1 MGMFNLMFSIVP
13 LMMLCIFIIFILK
26 MVTNYSR
33 NASQPILTEH
43 VRVIGKRTNVSS
55 HLNSSNSNMS
65 HRRTSTTYY
74 VAFETDAGQRL
85 ELRMS
90 GREYGIIMEGDTGN
104 LMYQGEWFKRFD
116 RDVY

>member
-1 MGMFNLMFSIVP
+1 MNLMFTLVPIIVIGGF
-13 LMMLCIFIIFILK
+13 IFVIIKGIA
-26 MVTNYSR
+26 NYSR
-33 NASQPILTEH
+33 NASQPVLTEH

-55 HLNSSNSNMS
+55 RMNSSNSNM
-65 HRRTSTTYY
+65 HNRRTSTTYY

-90 GREYGIIMEGDTGN
+90 GREYGIIMEGDIGN
-104 LMYQGEWFKRFD
+104 LMYQGEWFKGFD

>member
-1 MGMFNLMFSIVP
+1 MFMFNIMSRLIP
-13 LMMLCIFIIFILK
+13 LLVIGVFIFIIVRGI
-26 MVTNYSR
+26 MNYTK
-33 NASQPILTEH
+33 NASQPILTEN
-43 VRVIGKRTNVSS
+43 VRVLGKRTNVSS
-55 HLNSSNSNMS
+55 HMNSSNSNMNN
-65 HRRTSTTYY
+65 RRTSTTYY

-104 LMYQGEWFKRFD
+104 LMYQGEWFKGFD

>member
-1 MGMFNLMFSIVP
+1 MSTLIP
-13 LMMLCIFIIFILK
+13 LLVIGGFIYVIIRGI
-26 MVTNYSR
+26 TNYSR
-33 NASQPILTEH
+33 NASQPVLTEH

-55 HLNSSNSNMS
+55 HVNTSNSNMNN
-65 HRRTSTTYY
+65 RRTSTTYY

-90 GREYGIIMEGDTGN
+90 GREYGIIMEGDIGN
-104 LMYQGEWFKRFD
+104 LMYQGEWFKGFD